1 MIDIYSYILI
11 FYIVVLGLVLGSF
24 INVVIFRINKEQNF
38 ILGRSHCMHCKNK
51 LKILDLIPVFSFL
64 FLKGRC
70 RYCNK
75 KISIQYPLIE
85 LSTSILL
92 VFTYLNL
99 DLIRNNLAAFS
110 KINPTLFYFYMSFLV
125 MILLIIF
132 VYDLRYYLIPDGVVI
147 TGFLLSIVL
156 IFYSYFC
163 VFRFVI
169 LDNALGLLIFSG
181 FFAIQ
186 HYISGGKWVGWGDV
200 NLGLLLG
207 LVLGL
212 KLTILSLMIAYVAGA
227 IISLILIAL
236 KLKTRKDIIPFGPFL
251 IAASFLSFFYGN
263 QMIGWYLSI
272 ALR

>member
-1 MIDIYSYILI
+1 MIDVYSYILI
-11 FYIVVLGLVLGSF
+11 FYIAVLGLVLGSF
-24 INVVIFRINKEQNF
+24 INVVIFRINKGENF

-64 FLKGRC
+64 FLRGRC

-75 KISIQYPLIE
+75 KISIQYPLVE
-85 LSTSILL
+85 LSTSFLL

-99 DLIRNNLAAFS
+99 SLIKNNLVAFS
-110 KINPTLFYFYMSFLV
+110 TINPVLLYLFMSFLV
-125 MILLIIF
+125 IIFLTIF
-132 VYDLRYYLIPDGVVI
+132 VYDLKYYLIPDGIVI
-147 TGFLLSIVL
+147 AGFLSSVVL
-156 IFYSYFC
+156 MFYSYFF
-163 VFRFVI
+163 VFKFGI
-169 LDNALGLLIFSG
+169 LDNALGLIIFSG

-207 LVLGL
+207 FILGL
-212 KLTILSLMIAYVAGA
+212 KLTILSLIIAYVTGA

-263 QMIGWYLSI
+263 QIIGWYLSM
-272 ALR
+272 ALG